1 MIINQRVSGLLIVVS
16 LAVSLVIT
24 LLPMPTA
31 FSAARPAFYTM
42 TVLFWTANQP
52 QRFGPIAA
60 WFSGLAV
67 DVLYGTPFS
76 EHGLAMAV
84 AAYVVVKGRELLW
97 SFPLIQQCLL
107 MLPVFALYEFVLFW
121 IDGVAGLDVNQW
133 WRWLPVFS
141 SALLWPIWA
150 FVLERIAELEVG

>member
-1 MIINQRVSGLLIVVS
+1 MIISQRVSSLLIVVT

-24 LLPMPTA
+24 LLPMPATM
-31 FSAARPAFYTM
+31 SAARPAFYTM

-60 WFSGLAV
+60 WLAGIAI
-67 DVLYGTPFS
+67 DVLYGTPFA

-97 SFPLIQQCLL
+97 SFPLIQQSLL
-107 MLPVFALYEFVLFW
+107 MLPVFAVYEFMLFW

-150 FVLERIAELEVG
+150 FLLERIAELEVG

>member
-16 LAVSLVIT
+16 LAVSLVVT
-24 LLPMPTA
+24 LLPMPA
-31 FSAARPAFYTM
+31 AIAAARPAFYTM

-52 QRFGPIAA
+52 RCFGPVAA
-60 WFSGLAV
+60 WFAGLAI

-84 AAYVVVKGRELLW
+84 AAYVVVKARGLLW
-97 SFPLIQQCLL
+97 SFPLIQQGLL

-121 IDGVAGLDVNQW
+121 IDGASGLDVNQW
-133 WRWLPVFS
+133 WRWLPVLS
-141 SALLWPIWA
+141 SAALWPIWA

>member
-1 MIINQRVSGLLIVVS
+1 MIINQRISGLLIVAS
-16 LAVSLVIT
+16 LAVSLLIT
-24 LLPMPTA
+24 LLPMPA
-31 FSAARPAFYTM
+31 LLSFGRPAFYPM

-60 WFSGLAV
+60 WCAGLAI
-67 DVLYGTPFS
+67 DVIYGTPFA

-84 AAYVVVKGRELLW
+84 AAYAVIKGRELLW
-97 SFPLIQQCLL
+97 SFPLIQQSFV

-133 WRWLPVFS
+133 WRWIPVLS
-141 SALLWPIWA
+141 SAVLWPIWA
-150 FVLERIAELEVG
+150 FMLEQIAELEVG